1 MISQYGDIV
10 SNSVVAILKHD
21 PRRAIFITEKL
32 VGQQLKIREFAAAVT
47 RGKNELK
54 LADASITPVTHFIE
68 NAVIENFVTEIV
80 SLESK
85 QSGIDTQ
92 HARELMSDP
101 VIFLRKLI
109 GEDQFFTI
117 NWNTQYIEHVAKAI
131 PYLICNRHMRKIFL
145 EELCPLHT
153 ADAEAA
159 FVHLALKN
167 EDSKY
172 IPAMRERFD
181 QAKPVSIEQ
190 NNNIQ
195 MPNKQKTKFDPNN
208 DNNCFFKQISVTDT
222 SFFFFFDEILN
233 PCETHLYKKNR
244 TIWKLA
250 SRALGRIL

>member
-1 MISQYGDIV
+1 LPSTPYPMISQYGDIV

-195 MPNKQKTKFDPNN
+195 MPNKQKTNKIRPGSSVSLLVIDPKIEQHSSRNYSSAEI
-208 DNNCFFKQISVTDT
+208 FQ
-222 SFFFFFDEILN
+222 SFL
-233 PCETHLYKKNR
+233 
-244 TIWKLA
+244 
-250 SRALGRIL
+250 

>member
-195 MPNKQKTKFDPNN
+195 MPNKQKTNKIRPGSSVSLLVIDP
-208 DNNCFFKQISVTDT
+208 KIEQHS
-222 SFFFFFDEILN
+222 SRFDEILN

>member
-109 GEDQFFTI
+109 
-117 NWNTQYIEHVAKAI
+117 EHVAKAI

-195 MPNKQKTKFDPNN
+195 MPNKQKTNKIRPGSSVSLLVFDP
-208 DNNCFFKQISVTDT
+208 KIEQHS
-222 SFFFFFDEILN
+222 SRFDEILN

>member
-54 LADASITPVTHFIE
+54 LTDASITPVTHFIE

-109 GEDQFFTI
+109 GEVYIVLQLVIYRINFFMI
-117 NWNTQYIEHVAKAI
+117 NWNTQYIEHVAKGI

-145 EELCPLHT
+145 EELCLLHT

-195 MPNKQKTKFDPNN
+195 MPNKQKTSIFRNHQCQRYFIK
-208 DNNCFFKQISVTDT
+208 ISDT
-222 SFFFFFDEILN
+222 F
-233 PCETHLYKKNR
+233 
-244 TIWKLA
+244 
-250 SRALGRIL
+250 